1 MYGENGAAL
10 RTELAALLR
19 QHRVLHRLGEPN
31 SPERVAHSE
40 VIRQYRQS
48 VVVWCGQAIRAT
60 EPMLFSNLPPRPAN
74 PFRPLEG
81 RTTGAGE
88 LSRAIEYARDRSASR
103 AASTELLT
111 TPSEIPVLEHWRHAA
126 RAAALAEHDT
136 GADTA
141 ARLSA
146 PQAQTLAGDVAAIMQ
161 ALVVL
166 DQRYRNA
173 PGWEPLAQ
181 PTRLGWAALA
191 TALDVGLGKPD
202 YSIDQIGWRPKTKV
216 IEGPARPGILG
227 VLQAEHNLV
236 VRLKSFPNPMNLR
249 RIVDSQK
256 LLSQHLAPYA
266 ARFDEHLAA
275 HWTDRSATYALIQQ
289 QLRDLGGRIGKGDV
303 AAAEGANA
311 ISRLRALPADTSVEP
326 RVLAGFELL
335 FNRLDRRV
343 AEVIDDGVS
352 RAVFVRRVTV
362 PRLAAGTG
370 QIVQPVRERFVPV
383 TSATDLAVVRTART
397 RLRPQEP
404 PMTHGPG
411 PSRADLHA
419 ALVHRPVASRTDL
432 GVDGP

>member
-1 MYGENGAAL
+1 MYGENGAAM
-10 RTELAALLR
+10 RAELAALLR

-40 VIRQYRQS
+40 VILQYRQS
-48 VVVWCGQAIRAT
+48 VVVWCGQAMRAT

-81 RTTGAGE
+81 STTGAGE
-88 LSRAIEYARDRSASR
+88 LSRAIDNARDQSTRR

-111 TPSEIPVLEHWRHAA
+111 TPSENPVIEHWRHAA
-126 RAAALAEHDT
+126 RSAALAEHDT

-166 DQRYRNA
+166 DQRYRNV

-191 TALDVGLGKPD
+191 TALDVGLGQPD

-266 ARFDEHLAA
+266 SQFDEQLAA
-275 HWTDRSATYALIQQ
+275 RWTGRSATYALIQR

-311 ISRLRALPADTSVEP
+311 VSRLRALPADATVEP

-343 AEVIDDGVS
+343 ADVIDDGVS

-362 PRLAAGTG
+362 PRVAAGTG
-370 QIVQPVRERFVPV
+370 QLVQPVRERFIPVPAA
-383 TSATDLAVVRTART
+383 SDLAVVHTART
-397 RLRPQEP
+397 RLRPQDP
-404 PMTHGPG
+404 PMSHGPG
-411 PSRADLHA
+411 TSRADLNA
-419 ALVHRPVASRTDL
+419 ALIHRPERRDVSGL
-432 GVDGP
+432 EL